1 MQTKKV
7 AAILALSW
15 AISSTPV
22 LAETNNIALGKSVS
36 LAGNYGGDQGSWGNF
51 TLAETQSLTDGIFFP
66 ESTQWNNGSIFWN
79 SLQNSIEIDLA
90 GVFSIN
96 GFTVQADDND
106 TYRIEYK
113 LGSGDWA
120 AVWSI
125 PAPGGWGLITSS
137 TSVSPILADA
147 LRFSATGGDNFYSV
161 SEIQAFGA
169 PVPVPGALWLMG
181 SGLLGL
187 LGLRR
192 GRK

>member
-1 MQTKKV
+1 MHTKKI
-7 AAILALSW
+7 AALLFIFW
-15 AISSTPV
+15 AISPNQV
-22 LAETNNIALGKSVS
+22 LADSNVALGKSVT
-36 LAGNYGGDQGSWGNF
+36 LAGSYGGDQGSWGDF
-51 TLAETQSLTDGIFFP
+51 TLAETQSLTDGIFHP
-66 ESTQWNNGSIFWN
+66 ENTQWNNGSIFWN

-90 GVFSIN
+90 GVFSIG
-96 GFTVQADDND
+96 GFSAQADDND

-113 LGSGDWA
+113 LGGGDWS
-120 AVWSI
+120 AVWDI
-125 PAPGGWGLITSS
+125 PAPGGWGLTTSS
-137 TSVSPILADA
+137 TLVSPILADA

>member
-1 MQTKKV
+1 MQTKKIAV
-7 AAILALSW
+7 LLIIPW
-15 AISSTPV
+15 VISATPA
-22 LAETNNIALGKSVS
+22 LAESNVALGKTVT
-36 LAGNYGGDQGSWGNF
+36 LAGSYGGDQGSWGDF
-51 TLAETQSLTDGIFFP
+51 TLAETQSLTDGIFHP
-66 ESTQWNNGSIFWN
+66 EHTQWNDGSIFWN

-90 GVFSIN
+90 GVFSIT

-106 TYRIEYK
+106 AYRIEYK
-113 LGSGDWA
+113 LGGSDWA
-120 AVWSI
+120 TAWDI

-137 TSVSPILADA
+137 TLVSPFLADA

-192 GRK
+192 RK